1 MQTLP
6 LRLLP
11 GQDLRRAL
19 EAVVAE
25 RGCRAAF
32 VLSGI
37 GSLAPACVRFA
48 GAEQTRTLD
57 GATEILTLSGT
68 IAVNGSHLHV
78 SLAQANGE
86 VIGGHAAY
94 GCVVRTTAEV
104 LLALLPGWHFARE
117 PDAGTGHEE
126 LVVRADTES
135 PSVAR

>member
-1 MQTLP
+1 MRTLAW
-6 LRLLP
+6 RLLP

-68 IAVNGSHLHV
+68 IAVNGPHLPV

-86 VIGGHAAY
+86 GVGGAPRPR
-94 GCVVRTTAEV
+94 G
-104 LLALLPGWHFARE
+104 ARR
-117 PDAGTGHEE
+117 PARR
-126 LVVRADTES
+126 RARA
-135 PSVAR
+135 PPARGGRPP